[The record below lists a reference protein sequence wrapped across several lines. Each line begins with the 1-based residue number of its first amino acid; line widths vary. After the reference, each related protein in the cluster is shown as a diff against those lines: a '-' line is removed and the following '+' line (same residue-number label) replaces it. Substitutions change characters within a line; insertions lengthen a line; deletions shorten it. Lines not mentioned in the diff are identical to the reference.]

1 MKDGNELFEL
11 CKQVYEAT
19 GWTDTYLRWVDTEE
33 PWIVNADEWHRNT
46 KCQTDLDMSCL
57 YPLYDSDYLLEKLPG
72 LIGVTS
78 VHIDDVHTEVRKLRP
93 GESPSGATYQSNVKG
108 LLIGAGG
115 DTPLQV
121 LLKLTLKL
129 HEEGLL

>member
-1 MKDGNELFEL
+1 MSDTSVFEL

-19 GWTDTYLRWVDTEE
+19 GWDTNSMFIDDT
-33 PWIVNADEWHRNT
+33 PRYT
-46 KCQTDLDMSCL
+46 
-57 YPLYDSDYLLEKLPG
+57 SDYILEKLPG
-72 LIGVTS
+72 LIGITS
-78 VHIDDVHTEVRKLRP
+78 VHMDDVHTEVRKLRP

-115 DTPLQV
+115 DTPLQA

-129 HEEGLL
+129 HVEGLL